1 MDLNNSTLYIADDLN
16 MVEFDMGMLW
26 FILTAYGLTQI
37 LVYSKIFERIR
48 PSRDQYGLIGYMA
61 NCAMCMGFW
70 VGMFLFFIN
79 GWTELFTFK
88 YSIGNMFICGWLSS
102 GTSYMLSAL
111 IKDEGLRIDKGEN
124 NDLDN

>member
-1 MDLNNSTLYIADDLN
+1 MNIQIIE
-16 MVEFDMGMLW
+16 VDMGIIW
-26 FILTAYGLTQI
+26 FILACYGLTQI
-37 LVYSKIFERIR
+37 LVYGKIFDSIR
-48 PSRDQYGLIGYMA
+48 PSKDSYRGWGLVFH
-61 NCAMCMGFW
+61 CPMCMGFW

-111 IKDEGLRIDKGEN
+111 IKDEGFRIDKGEN
-124 NDLDN
+124 K

>member
-1 MDLNNSTLYIADDLN
+1 MNVQLIELDL
-16 MVEFDMGMLW
+16 GMIW

-37 LVYSKIFERIR
+37 LVYSKIFEKIR
-48 PSRDQYGLIGYMA
+48 PRRDQYGLIGYMA

-111 IKDEGLRIDKGEN
+111 IKDEGLRINKGEN

>member
-1 MDLNNSTLYIADDLN
+1 MGNKSTYHITGDFN
-16 MVEFDMGMLW
+16 VVEFDMGLIW
-26 FILTAYGLTQI
+26 FVLAAYGLTQI
-37 LVYSKIFERIR
+37 LVYSKIFEKLR
-48 PSRDQYGLIGYMA
+48 PRRDQYGLIGYMA
-61 NCAMCMGFW
+61 NCTMCMGFW

-88 YSIGNMFICGWLSS
+88 YSIGNMFICGWISS

-124 NDLDN
+124 NDTQ